1 MNCLILIENL
11 NAFIFPLPQESTYVN
26 LETFQTMTK
35 LFSIVVLHKGET
47 AATILKAGW
56 DLSSISFFQR
66 GTAQDFITFTSRIL
80 VERTGV
86 GARQSVKEAEYM
98 CHVFVRAD
106 KLAVV
111 CVSDHEY
118 PPRVAHTMMQRL
130 SEDFAG
136 QVSAPEWSKGQ
147 EVSGFT
153 GQCEVYLSKFQ
164 DPTQSDAMS
173 RLQSDLDDTKI
184 VLHNTIEAVL
194 QRGEKLDD
202 LVDKSEAL
210 SMQSKAFYKTARKTN
225 SCCGTSWG

>member
-1 MNCLILIENL
+1 
-11 NAFIFPLPQESTYVN
+11 
-26 LETFQTMTK
+26 MTK
-35 LFSIVVLHKGET
+35 LFSIVVLYKGES
-47 AATILKAGW
+47 AAHILKAGW

-66 GTAQDFITFTSRIL
+66 GTAQDFITFTSKIL
-80 VERTGV
+80 VERTSI

-98 CHVFVRAD
+98 CHVFVRSD
-106 KLAVV
+106 SLAVV

-118 PPRVAHTMMQRL
+118 PPRVAHTMMQRV

-136 QVSAPEWSKGQ
+136 QIKPPEWKNGQ
-147 EVSGFT
+147 EVGGFN
-153 GQCEVYLSKFQ
+153 GQLEVYLNKFQ

-173 RLQSDLDDTKI
+173 RLQNDLDETKI
-184 VLHNTIEAVL
+184 VLHSTIEAVL

>member
-1 MNCLILIENL
+1 
-11 NAFIFPLPQESTYVN
+11 
-26 LETFQTMTK
+26 MTK
-35 LFSIVVLHKGET
+35 LFALVVLYKGESS
-47 AATILKAGW
+47 AHILKAGW
-56 DLSSISFFQR
+56 DLSSLSFFQR
-66 GTAQDFITFTSRIL
+66 GTAQDFITFTSKIL

-98 CHVFVRAD
+98 CHVFVRGD
-106 KLAVV
+106 SLSVV

-118 PPRVAHTMMQRL
+118 PPRVAHTMMQRV

-136 QVSAPEWSKGQ
+136 QIKPPEWTPGQ
-147 EVSGFT
+147 EVTGFN
-153 GQCEVYLSKFQ
+153 GQLEVYLNKFQ

-184 VLHNTIEAVL
+184 VLHSTIEAVL

>member
-1 MNCLILIENL
+1 
-11 NAFIFPLPQESTYVN
+11 
-26 LETFQTMTK
+26 MTK
-35 LFSIVVLHKGET
+35 LFSIVVLYKGES
-47 AATILKAGW
+47 AAHILKAGW

-66 GTAQDFITFTSRIL
+66 GTAQDFITFTSKIL

-106 KLAVV
+106 NLAVV

-136 QVSAPEWSKGQ
+136 QITPSEWTKPQ
-147 EVSGFT
+147 EVVGFN
-153 GQCEVYLSKFQ
+153 GQLEVYMQKFQ

-184 VLHNTIEAVL
+184 VLHSTIEAVL

>member
-1 MNCLILIENL
+1 
-11 NAFIFPLPQESTYVN
+11 
-26 LETFQTMTK
+26 MTK

-106 KLAVV
+106 RLAVV

-136 QVSAPEWSKGQ
+136 QVPAQEWSKGQ

-153 GQCEVYLSKFQ
+153 GQCEVYLGKFQ

>member
-47 AATILKAGW
+47 AATILKVDEGSIKINLNIHLDFLQAGW

-136 QVSAPEWSKGQ
+136 RNNSWHVSLVFKADTDAELQARSLPRSGARARRYR
-147 EVSGFT
+147 VS
-153 GQCEVYLSKFQ
+153 LAS
-164 DPTQSDAMS
+164 
-173 RLQSDLDDTKI
+173 
-184 VLHNTIEAVL
+184 
-194 QRGEKLDD
+194 
-202 LVDKSEAL
+202 
-210 SMQSKAFYKTARKTN
+210 ARST
-225 SCCGTSWG
+225 